1 METARYSTAAAHKW
15 ILKLAIPNILSNI
28 TVPLL
33 GIFDLGMSG
42 RLQYVH
48 EIGAVALAAT
58 LFNMLYWTFG
68 FLRMGTTGLTA
79 QACGKGDKR
88 EMGRILQQS
97 LLIGGLIGLLLLI
110 FGKQLADFLL
120 DFVTFES
127 QNNSELIATTTDYF
141 LIVIWGAPAVLCN
154 FALNGWIIGMQNSW
168 YPMAIAIFTNVT
180 NILLSALFTFRMDMG
195 ITGIAL
201 GTAIA
206 HWLGLILLLFGVW
219 WLFIREKKVSF
230 SWKTGDLK
238 QGIGKFF
245 HTNLFIFLRTLL
257 LVITNTYF
265 TYYGASEGEI
275 ALSANAILLQF
286 LSLFSYFIDGFAYA
300 AEAIIGHLFGAER
313 RVEIQKFIYRLLGYG
328 LLLSLIAS
336 GIYFLF
342 GEHILRLF
350 TDKTEVLEYADHY
363 LVWIWI
369 VPIAGFTA
377 FVWDGVFIGLTL
389 TKDMFISMLVA
400 VSIYFTIIYIE
411 PSQDPN
417 STLWIAML
425 LYLAIRGVMLNL
437 MYSKRKHTLLLHA

>member
-1 METARYSTAAAHKW
+1 MATARYSTGTAHKW
-15 ILKLAIPNILSNI
+15 ILRLAIPNILSNI

-42 RLQYVH
+42 RLQHVH

-79 QACGKGDKR
+79 QACGKGDKV

-97 LLIGGLIGLLLLI
+97 FLIGSVIGFLLLF
-110 FGKQLADFLL
+110 FGKDLVDFLL
-120 DFVTFES
+120 QFVAFGTSKNE
-127 QNNSELIATTTDYF
+127 ELITTTTSYF
-141 LIVIWGAPAVLCN
+141 LIVIWGAPAVLSN

-168 YPMAIAIFTNVT
+168 YPMTIAIITNVT
-180 NILLSALFTFRMDMG
+180 NILLSALFTFQMNMG
-195 ITGIAL
+195 IAGIAL
-201 GTAIA
+201 GTSIS
-206 HWLGLILLLFGVW
+206 HWLSLILLLFGVW
-219 WLFIREKKVSF
+219 WLFIRKKRVSF
-230 SWKTGDLK
+230 SWRMDNLTF
-238 QGIGKFF
+238 GIRKFF
-245 HTNLFIFLRTLL
+245 HTNIFIFFRTLL

-265 TYYGASEGEI
+265 TYYGATQGEI

-286 LSLFSYFIDGFAYA
+286 LSFFSYFIDGFAYS

-313 RVEIQKFIYRLLGYG
+313 KEEIERFIYRLLGYG

-342 GEHILRLF
+342 GEDILRLF
-350 TDKTEVLEYADHY
+350 TDKTEVLNYANHY
-363 LVWIWI
+363 LIWIWLI
-369 VPIAGFTA
+369 PIAGFAA

-389 TKDMFISMLVA
+389 TKYMFISMLIA
-400 VSIYFTIIYIE
+400 VSIYFVVIYID
-411 PSQDPN
+411 PSTDPN

-425 LYLAIRGVMLNL
+425 LYLSMRGVMLHTVYNR
-437 MYSKRKHTLLLHA
+437 RKQSLIFNG